1 VPDDAQ
7 ITESRY
13 LSQKERLLALSLYV
27 ALLFIINTIVTGETF
42 PTSSGRRL
50 WILSAIGFWVFTLIS
65 APWFRPPRDSLA
77 NAISAGLLMS
87 LLDLNDIDVLRE
99 PLNTLRWCAVLIAL
113 LTVGLAVAAMAFREA
128 NPLTEPRRNLFGRL
142 SYRLSDT
149 LGKGE
154 ILFTP
159 PVLLS
164 IVGYYQSSII
174 QQMWLLL
181 VWVFI
186 AVAKP
191 VELTTIRLIDE
202 VRSAKQARR
211 QSKNI
216 GTIARIDSP
225 NIVRVNLASAAE
237 WSPNSVATACLP
249 DGNQVSVLCMFCDVQ
264 EAQFVG
270 TGLVYGPA
278 REVLANG
285 IAGQVYRP
293 DDAGN
298 VDDILKELSG
308 AKDGAN
314 LIGFAVEDSSIA
326 AIKIEVAPTALLEE
340 GMLTFCRQGNAVVYY
355 QVIDARTAEETFN
368 MNPRGKHVVTA
379 TQLGVLDV
387 QEGFVKYGWLPS
399 MNTPVFVP
407 RRTVTFDIAS
417 PKPDEFAIGTI
428 PGSDVAVRASLF
440 DLLEYHGAI
449 LGVTGTG
456 KTELAFDLIRKAL
469 ELNVK
474 VFCVDFTNEYSQR
487 LSDQSP
493 QPLGLDEKLAAE
505 LDQKLFAVETGT
517 YGAPKEK
524 EALKKFVD
532 DIREPVRKAV
542 DGFVSKGG
550 PGLGIFEL
558 PEIMNTKATLRATE
572 LYLSSIM
579 EWARK
584 NRRARRILIVLEEAH
599 TIIPETFGSGFDA
612 DTQFVVSR
620 ISQIALQGRKY
631 GVGLLLISQRTA
643 LVSKS
648 ILSQCN
654 TYVTFSL
661 VDKTSIDYL
670 ANVYSS
676 QHVEAIPNLRFLEA
690 VAYGK
695 AIRSERPLLIKLKYD
710 QTKKDASEALTKQV
724 AEKAS

>member
-1 VPDDAQ
+1 
-7 ITESRY
+7 
-13 LSQKERLLALSLYV
+13 
-27 ALLFIINTIVTGETF
+27 
-42 PTSSGRRL
+42 
-50 WILSAIGFWVFTLIS
+50 
-65 APWFRPPRDSLA
+65 
-77 NAISAGLLMS
+77 MS
-87 LLDLNDIDVLRE
+87 LLDLNDVNVLRE
-99 PLNTLRWCAVLIAL
+99 PLNTLRWCAVVITL
-113 LTVGLAVAAMAFREA
+113 LTVGLAVAAMVFRDA
-128 NPLTEPRRNLFGRL
+128 NPLTERRRNLFGRL

-164 IVGYYQSSII
+164 IVGYYQDSVI

-181 VWVFI
+181 IWVFI

-191 VELTTIRLIDE
+191 VELMLRLTGE
-202 VRSAKQARR
+202 VRSAKQVRGQA
-211 QSKNI
+211 NTI
-216 GTIARIDSP
+216 GTIARVDSP
-225 NIVRVNLASAAE
+225 NIVRVNLASPAE
-237 WSPNSVATACLP
+237 WSPNTVATACLP

-293 DDAGN
+293 DNAEN
-298 VDDILKELSG
+298 ADDILRELSG

-314 LIGFAVEDSSIA
+314 LIGFAVEDSNIT
-326 AIKIEVAPTALLEE
+326 AIKFEVAPTASLEE
-340 GMLTFCRQGNAVVYY
+340 GMLTFCRQGNDVVYY

-387 QEGFVKYGWLPS
+387 QKGFVKYGWLPS
-399 MNTPVFVP
+399 MNTPVFAP
-407 RRTVTFDIAS
+407 RRSIIFDIAS

-428 PGSDVAVRASLF
+428 PGSDVAVRACLF

-469 ELNVK
+469 ELDVK

-487 LSDQSP
+487 LSNQSP

-505 LDQKLFAVETGT
+505 FDQKLFAVETGT

-532 DIREPVRKAV
+532 EIREPVRKAV
-542 DGFVSKGG
+542 DGFLSKGG

-676 QHVEAIPNLRFLEA
+676 QHVQAIPNLRFLEA

-710 QTKKDASEALTKQV
+710 QTKKDASDALTKQV
-724 AEKAS
+724 SEKVAS